1 MRQKSW
7 IIAVILLLLLVLTAC
22 GGQDAGTAE
31 ELEPEESGPSIEA
44 QIAEAG
50 QPVIEPEIPMEEWEN
65 ADLYQE
71 VDRGSTEKAVIT
83 LGTMMQYDET
93 EWLVQQ
99 FNEAS
104 TDYVAELKYYDDLTI
119 LATEIV
125 AGDGPDV
132 LFLTDVPY
140 ARYMKSG
147 AFLPLTDVLDG
158 AEDYEPK
165 LRELL
170 SEQFGDQVLLASY
183 QFNCIA
189 APASV
194 LQGKTAWTFEEFKEI
209 AAETNTFRKFTK
221 NECLMLYCWKNL
233 GEHINEQENTC
244 SFDSEEFCEVL
255 EFANQFL
262 QDVSQMVDDG
272 RGADIQ
278 LTMADYFISALD
290 TTSYELDFWNGSP
303 STYLGFPSNSG
314 AGVMAAPDLQLAVLA
329 STEQE
334 AGAKALVAYALSEEF
349 QSFIA
354 SKDRFPVHESI
365 LRNQIMTTFTTGDY
379 EEAPIADEMLAKLED
394 MWDRTTGISYVDE
407 ALREIVME
415 EAAAYFNGDKTA
427 EEAARLIQN
436 RAQLYL
442 DEQG

>member
-1 MRQKSW
+1 MRQKIW
-7 IIAVILLLLLVLTAC
+7 LIAVILLLLLALAAC
-22 GGQDAGTAE
+22 GNRDAGTVEEPAAE
-31 ELEPEESGPSIEA
+31 GSGPSVEE
-44 QIAEAG
+44 QIAAAN
-50 QPVIEPEIPMEEWEN
+50 QPAVEPEIPMEDWEN

-71 VDRGSTEKAVIT
+71 VDRGSTEKTVIT

-140 ARYMKSG
+140 ARYLKSG

-170 SEQFGDQVLLASY
+170 SEQFGDRILLASY

-194 LQGKTAWTFEEFKEI
+194 LQGKTAWTFKEFKEI
-209 AAETNTFRKFTK
+209 AAGTNTFRKFLK
-221 NECLMLYCWKNL
+221 NECLMLYCMQNL
-233 GEHINEQENTC
+233 GEYIDEQENTC

-278 LTMADYFISALD
+278 LTKKLVFISGLD
-290 TTSYELDFWNGSP
+290 TSSYESRWWDESP
-303 STYLGFPSNSG
+303 ATYLGFPSNSG

-334 AGAKALVAYALSEEF
+334 AGAKALVAYALSEKF
-349 QSFIA
+349 QSLIA
-354 SKDRFPVHESI
+354 SQDRFPVQHGVLEN
-365 LRNQIMTTFTTGDY
+365 RIMSFFTTGDY
-379 EEAPIADEMLAKLED
+379 EKAPIANEMQAKLED

-427 EEAARLIQN
+427 EEVARLIQN